1 MEVDDLYSILFHL
14 IHILCPTYSGGM
26 EWKNHPPIIKSQ
38 PFNFSL
44 NKFYFI
50 FSLCKIHKPGVFSC
64 CRVMGLK
71 AHYFC

>member
-1 MEVDDLYSILFHL
+1 MELDDLYSILFHL
-14 IHILCPTYSGGM
+14 IHISLPHLFRGYGM
-26 EWKNHPPIIKSQ
+26 EEPFLIIKSQ

-71 AHYFC
+71 AHNFC